1 MTPRFLPLALVLLLP
16 VLLAACGGESA
27 PAAPATSTAPA
38 TPAAP
43 ATPTAPATPGST
55 LLLPQDLPAAL
66 PVLEALAGAEGQEI
80 AVVGKLQSKVK
91 GRAIFHLVDDS
102 VPDCLRCGMPDSCKT
117 PWDYCCKVKEMKASI
132 LLVELRGA
140 DGKPLRVEP
149 LGLRELDLVAVKGT
163 LTKGEGGRLMLLAK
177 DGWFLR
183 DRPKV
188 LSSIKFPD

>member
-1 MTPRFLPLALVLLLP
+1 MTPRSLSLALVSLLP

-27 PAAPATSTAPA
+27 PPAPPTSAAS
-38 TPAAP
+38 
-43 ATPTAPATPGST
+43 ATPGSA
-55 LLLPQDLPAAL
+55 LLLPKDLPDAR

-80 AVVGKLQSKVK
+80 AIVGKLQSKVK
-91 GRAIFHLVDDS
+91 GRAIFHLVDES
-102 VPDCLRCGMPDSCKT
+102 VLDCTRCGMPGGCKT
-117 PWDYCCKVKEMKASI
+117 PWDYCCRVKEMKASM

-140 DGKPLRVEP
+140 DGLPLRVEP

-183 DRPKV
+183 DRPTLPAKT
-188 LSSIKFPD
+188 KFPD